1 MKNIDQVKSR
11 IHKLLNMTKS
21 ENENEA
27 KIALVQAQKLA
38 MTYQLDLED
47 AIEEPKEDEFDQ
59 KNAFDWEREPVI
71 WKHVVYI
78 LQGYYNVTV
87 IYSPKYRG
95 KRVSFIGRKSAIE
108 NAEVVSNY
116 LLRTFDQLW
125 KNYKTENNLSNRD
138 KYSYLSGLERGV
150 KDKLRESRTD
160 TVKERAKEL
169 TGAVSEEKLI
179 EKYNLAF
186 KREDE
191 KRDDFVGSLYPRLGK
206 SSKRSSS
213 FGFSSNVAS
222 DGFQA
227 GRNINIGGKVAGYLG

>member
-71 WKHVVYI
+71 WKHVVHI

-87 IYSPKYRG
+87 IYFPKYRG

-116 LLRTFDQLW
+116 LLRPFPAQRDRNTCLDWKDYFLFYNSSIIDQRC
-125 KNYKTENNLSNRD
+125 EADSSIQPQHFLSQICVR
-138 KYSYLSGLERGV
+138 
-150 KDKLRESRTD
+150 
-160 TVKERAKEL
+160 
-169 TGAVSEEKLI
+169 
-179 EKYNLAF
+179 
-186 KREDE
+186 
-191 KRDDFVGSLYPRLGK
+191 
-206 SSKRSSS
+206 
-213 FGFSSNVAS
+213 
-222 DGFQA
+222 
-227 GRNINIGGKVAGYLG
+227 